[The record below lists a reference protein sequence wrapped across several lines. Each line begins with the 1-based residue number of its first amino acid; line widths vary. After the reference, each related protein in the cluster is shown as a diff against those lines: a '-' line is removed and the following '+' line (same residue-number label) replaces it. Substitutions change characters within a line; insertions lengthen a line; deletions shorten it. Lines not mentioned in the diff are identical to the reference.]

1 MSDDGAERLGERLL
15 AAGARIRPVLEEL
28 LPRGEQD
35 YLSEPVWHHL
45 ETGGKLI
52 RPAICLLACEC
63 LGGRADDAL
72 HFAAAVELMHNMLL
86 IHDDLEDGDTVRR
99 DRETVWVKYGVANG
113 VNVGDFLLGVAYT
126 AVLKSPVP
134 DATRVR
140 LVQAFT
146 RAYEA
151 TCRGQALDIN
161 LRGCDVMSVDDYLH
175 LVTLKTGRYLA
186 LGMVGGG
193 IIAGCGDEVTAAF
206 DELGVSMGSAFQI
219 RDDVIDLTAGKG
231 RGGVLGNDIREGK
244 SSILYAH
251 AVNAAGPEERAELI
265 AIMGRPREETTDE
278 DVARVREIY
287 DAAGSIEF
295 AQAEAERLVV
305 QAFET
310 IERLPVEEKDFFR
323 DLTRFM
329 VSRKT

>member
-1 MSDDGAERLGERLL
+1 MADASTEALGERLL
-15 AAGARIRPVLEEL
+15 AAGARIRPVMEEL

-52 RPAICLLACEC
+52 RPAICLLTCEQ

-72 HFAAAVELMHNMLL
+72 YFAAAVELMHNMLR

-113 VNVGDFLLGVAYT
+113 VNVGDFRLGVAYT
-126 AVLKSPVP
+126 AVLKSPVA
-134 DATRVR
+134 DAVRVR
-140 LVQAFT
+140 LVRAFT
-146 RAYEA
+146 RAFEA

-161 LRGCDVMSVDDYLH
+161 LRGSDTLSVEDYKR

-193 IIAGCGDEVTAAF
+193 IIAGRSDEVAGAF
-206 DELGVSMGSAFQI
+206 DALGDSMGAAFQI
-219 RDDVIDLTAGKG
+219 RADVIDLTAGKG

-251 AVNAAGPEERAELI
+251 AVNAADAADRAELI
-265 AIMGRPREETTDE
+265 AVMAKPREETTDD

-287 DAAGSIEF
+287 DRLGSIEF
-295 AQAEAERLVV
+295 AQAEAERLVAR
-305 QAFET
+305 AFET
-310 IERLPVEEKDFFR
+310 IESLPVEEKDFFR
-323 DLTRFM
+323 DLTRYM
-329 VSRKT
+329 VSRTT